1 MTVGS
6 RMPDDHSFSF
16 GSRENDT
23 KPFAVSLD
31 VQTQVLLKCRVT
43 WRTGRGK
50 KLKWLKKLLKISGM
64 LSLTQ
69 S

>member
-43 WRTGRGK
+43 
-50 KLKWLKKLLKISGM
+50 
-64 LSLTQ
+64 
-69 S
+69 